1 MLFCKKE
8 KGKSPIYP
16 EVVYA
21 RTNAEF
27 LNKRFGTKYK
37 AWMKCGWKY
46 DSDTIVWMIPFDG
59 KERCGWRNRI
69 VDADTV
75 REDYVGEKSL
85 MLDGHRHINE
95 YHRIVVKKEAERF
108 VILGLYRYDFE
119 NSDER
124 IRRIWIKEKDFI

>member
-1 MLFCKKE
+1 MLFGNEQKTAE
-8 KGKSPIYP
+8 QVYP

-27 LNKRFGTKYK
+27 LNKRFGTSYK

-46 DSDTIVWMIPFDG
+46 DPDTIVWMIPFDG
-59 KERCGWRNRI
+59 KKRYGWRNRI

-75 REDYVGEKSL
+75 REDYVGLESL
-85 MLDGHRHINE
+85 KLDGHKRITQ
-95 YHRIVVKKEAERF
+95 YHRIVVKKEAGRF
-108 VILGLYRYDFE
+108 VILGLYRYDFK

-124 IRRIWIKEKDFI
+124 IRRIWIKERDFV